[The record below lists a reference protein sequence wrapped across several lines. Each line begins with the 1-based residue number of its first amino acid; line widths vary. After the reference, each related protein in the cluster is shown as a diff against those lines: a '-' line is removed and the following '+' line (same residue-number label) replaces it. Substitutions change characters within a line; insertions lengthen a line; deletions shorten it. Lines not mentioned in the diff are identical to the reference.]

1 MYVRCRHPP
10 RRVPKSL
17 LKGSEELF
25 APHRTRNAPQPGFH
39 RTPAFLSLWKVNNT
53 LYIADKWHL
62 EGKAFM

>member
-1 MYVRCRHPP
+1 
-10 RRVPKSL
+10 

-53 LYIADKWHL
+53 LYIATNGTWRGRHSYDLL
-62 EGKAFM
+62 EMFASSF